1 MNSGVI
7 HGCNGDSVTVC
18 DSFMKLLVLVYSD
31 FDRALVALHNEW
43 CLLSNMRV
51 FESSVY
57 LFNFVSLLRMSTG
70 DSWIPVP
77 CF

>member
-7 HGCNGDSVTVC
+7 HGCKGDSVCTVC
-18 DSFMKLLVLVYSD
+18 DSFMTLLVLVYSD
-31 FDRALVALHNEW
+31 FEGALVALHNEW

-57 LFNFVSLLRMSTG
+57 LFNFDVIVENVH
-70 DSWIPVP
+70 W
-77 CF
+77 